1 MNTSDIKKYE
11 SKSVAQLLKIA
22 QKHFNKFIRE
32 RDKEQHCINCGRF
45 TTLQA
50 GHFYPTSTHSHLRFD
65 EDNVHGECLKC
76 NYFNSQSHSYGY
88 RINLEK
94 KIGKSEF
101 EQLELKSKMKSG
113 KWDRFSLIEKIAIYK
128 GKC

>member
-1 MNTSDIKKYE
+1 MKIESVKKYQN
-11 SKSVAQLLKIA
+11 KSVAQLLKIA
-22 QKHFNKFIRE
+22 QKHFNKFIRK
-32 RDKEQHCINCGRF
+32 RDNVQNCINCGRF

-88 RINLEK
+88 RNNLEK
-94 KIGKSEF
+94 KIGTERF
-101 EQLELKSKMKSG
+101 QQLELKAKMKSG
-113 KWDRFSLIEKIAIYK
+113 KWDRFTLIEIINKYK
-128 GKC
+128 